1 MGRLNIPDG
10 SRIYA
15 DTSIFIY
22 TIDKVPD
29 YFTLLYPMWSKY
41 QADKIEL
48 MTSELTL
55 TEVLVL
61 PLKNSDSLRIN
72 AYEKLILSSKLRP
85 IALDRVILRE
95 AARLRSITNI
105 KTPDAIHAATALI
118 NNCTIFLTNDRGFNR
133 ITGLPVVIL
142 SEVLAA

>member
-1 MGRLNIPDG
+1 MGRLSIPDG
-10 SRIYA
+10 SRVYA

-29 YFTLLYPMWSKY
+29 YFTLLRSMWSKY
-41 QADKIEL
+41 QTDKIEL

-55 TEVLVL
+55 AEVLVL

-72 AYEKLILSSKLRP
+72 AYERLILASKLRP
-85 IALDRVILRE
+85 IAIERIILRE
-95 AARLRSITNI
+95 AARLRSTINI
-105 KTPDAIHAATALI
+105 KTPDAIHAATGLI
-118 NNCTIFLTNDRGFNR
+118 NSCTIFLTNDRGFKR

>member
-10 SRIYA
+10 SRVYT

-29 YFTLLYPMWSKY
+29 YFTLLHPMWSKY
-41 QADKIEL
+41 QTDKIEL

-72 AYEKLILSSKLRP
+72 AYEKLILASKLRP
-85 IALDRVILRE
+85 IAIDRVVLRE

-118 NNCTIFLTNDRGFNR
+118 NSCTIFLTNDRGFNR

-142 SEVLAA
+142 SEILAA